1 MSPISKTD
9 LDQISMTIASAM
21 SQGFAQLTAALS
33 QPRAATAQAK
43 TSYRYS
49 GFLPKGL
56 RPLLP
61 ISPIRT
67 GRSLLPS
74 LDGASRSRL

>member
-33 QPRAATAQAK
+33 AK
-43 TSYRYS
+43 GCDSS
-49 GFLPKGL
+49 
-56 RPLLP
+56 
-61 ISPIRT
+61 S
-67 GRSLLPS
+67 
-74 LDGASRSRL
+74 